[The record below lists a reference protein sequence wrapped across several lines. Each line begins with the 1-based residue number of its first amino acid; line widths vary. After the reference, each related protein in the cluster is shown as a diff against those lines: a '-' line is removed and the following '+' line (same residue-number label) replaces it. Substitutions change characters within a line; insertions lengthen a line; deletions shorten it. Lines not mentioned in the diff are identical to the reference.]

1 MCNELQVT
9 GLTAGYGKTPVLSGF
24 SASCQA
30 GGITALL
37 GSNGAGKTTL
47 LRAIVGCLRI
57 QAGAILLGDLD
68 LVALS
73 PRERAR
79 HVALVP
85 QVSPDTISLRVAE
98 AVGLAR
104 YPQRN
109 GRFTNGGSD
118 NSAVQSAL
126 AAVELET
133 FAQRR
138 CSELSGGEWRR
149 VLVAQGLAQ
158 EPRVLLLDEP
168 VVFLDP
174 PARRRMLHMLR
185 ELADERQLVVLT
197 VLHDIDL
204 AKEYAAQA
212 LLLRD
217 GKLLAAGTPGTALTS
232 ERLGELYECDPCWLE
247 QGEGVVCG

>member
-24 SASCQA
+24 SATCQA
-30 GGITALL
+30 GCITALL

-47 LRAIVGCLRI
+47 LRAMVGCLHI
-57 QAGAILLGDLD
+57 QAGTILLGDLD

-73 PRERAR
+73 SRERAR

-85 QVSPDTISLRVAE
+85 QVSPDILSLRVAE

-126 AAVELET
+126 AAVELE
-133 FAQRR
+133 AYAGRR

-158 EPRVLLLDEP
+158 EPQVLLLDEP
-168 VVFLDP
+168 TTFLDP

-185 ELADERQLVVLT
+185 ELASERQLIVLT
-197 VLHDIDL
+197 VLHDLEL

-217 GKLLAAGTPGTALTS
+217 GKLLAAGTPDTALTS
-232 ERLGELYECDPCWLE
+232 ERLGELYECDPCWLAKRE
-247 QGEGVVCG
+247 ETTCG